1 MFNVTPIGS
10 SAKVL
15 QLNECDNASKNY
27 FCEKSF
33 KHDGIH
39 VFGFG
44 DLVPSL
50 LILLIKT
57 PDKTDLK
64 AAFII

>member
-1 MFNVTPIGS
+1 M
-10 SAKVL
+10 
-15 QLNECDNASKNY
+15 
-27 FCEKSF
+27 
-33 KHDGIH
+33 
-39 VFGFG
+39 FGFG

-64 AAFII
+64 AAFIISFHDSDN